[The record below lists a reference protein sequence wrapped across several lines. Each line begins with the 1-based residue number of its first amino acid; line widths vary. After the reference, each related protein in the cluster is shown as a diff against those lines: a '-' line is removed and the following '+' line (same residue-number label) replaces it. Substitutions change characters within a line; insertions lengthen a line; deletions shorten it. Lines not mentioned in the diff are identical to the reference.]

1 MEKSMTFRILATV
14 SVALALVMCP
24 GFIVGEGG
32 STTGWFQYR
41 GPNRDGK
48 STETGLVHSWDSNG
62 PREMWRVPIGAGFSP
77 ISIVG
82 DRLFTMDSDEQTEF
96 ALCLDAESGET
107 VWRVPMGPL
116 FRDSNGDGPRSGPTV
131 DGNRVYMLS
140 SRGRLAALDT
150 ASGDTVWRLEYE
162 EAFGSELP
170 TWGFSTAP
178 LVDGDLL
185 IMEVGGSGARAIA
198 ALDKDTGELH
208 WTAQEGTIVY
218 SSPILV
224 ELGGIRQFVFLLQQ
238 KTVALNREGEE
249 IWSAPFAPEG
259 TIKPA
264 MPLFIAPDKI
274 MVAASYDIGAK
285 VVRLG
290 TEGGTPTAEDLWS
303 SRYMRNHFNSSIA
316 LDGHIY
322 GFDAATLR
330 CLDAQTGE
338 RGWAKRGLGKG
349 SLIFA
354 DGLFIVLSERGKLV
368 LLEAT
373 SEGYRELAAHQVL
386 EGRCWTPPSLWEGRL
401 YVRNHTEIVCLDLQE
416 SVSE

>member
-1 MEKSMTFRILATV
+1 MMFRRLATV
-14 SVALALVMCP
+14 SFALTLVMCP
-24 GFIVGEGG
+24 AFIVGKGD

-48 STETGLVHSWDSNG
+48 STENGLVRSWDSNG
-62 PREMWRVPIGAGFSP
+62 PREVWRVPIGAGFSP

-82 DRLFTMDSDEQTEF
+82 NRLFTMDSDEQTEF

-116 FRDSNGDGPRSGPTV
+116 FKDSNGNGPRSGPTV

-140 SRGRLAALDT
+140 SRGHLVALDT
-150 ASGDTVWRLEYE
+150 ASGEVVWRLEYA
-162 EAFGSELP
+162 EAFGSNLP
-170 TWGFSTAP
+170 TWGFSMAP

-198 ALDKDTGELH
+198 ALEKTIGEVR

-218 SSPILV
+218 SSPILL
-224 ELGGIRQFVFLLQQ
+224 ELGGIRQFVFLLQ
-238 KTVALNREGEE
+238 KELVALNRKGEE
-249 IWSAPFAPEG
+249 LWRAPFAPEG

-264 MPLFIAPDKI
+264 MPLFIAPDKF

-290 TEGGTPTAEDLWS
+290 TEGGKMTAEELWS

-349 SLIFA
+349 SLIYA
-354 DGLFIVLSERGKLV
+354 DGMFIVLSERGKLV

-373 SEGYRELAAHQVL
+373 PEGYRELAAHQVL

-401 YVRNHTEIVCLDLQE
+401 YVRNHTEMVCLDLRE

>member
-1 MEKSMTFRILATV
+1 MAFRKLVKLSVVLTLAV
-14 SVALALVMCP
+14 CSGRLAA
-24 GFIVGEGG
+24 EDG

-48 STETGLVHSWDSNG
+48 STEAGLVHSWDSVG
-62 PREMWRVPIGAGFSP
+62 PREVWRVPIGAGFSP

-82 DRLFTMDSDEQTEF
+82 DRLFTMDSDGQTEF
-96 ALCLDAESGET
+96 ALCLDARSGNT
-107 VWRVPMGPL
+107 VWRIPMGPI
-116 FRDSNGDGPRSGPTV
+116 FEDSNGDGPRSGPAV
-131 DGNRVYMLS
+131 DGNRVYVLS

-150 ASGDTVWRLEYE
+150 ASGEVVWQLDYE
-162 EAFGSELP
+162 DAFDSKLP
-170 TWGFSTAP
+170 TWGFTAAP
-178 LVDGDLL
+178 LIDDDLL

-198 ALDKDTGELH
+198 ALEKTTAEVR

-218 SSPILV
+218 SSPIVVDLA
-224 ELGGIRQFVFLLQQ
+224 GNRQYVFLMQHKL
-238 KTVALNREGEE
+238 VALNRKGEE
-249 IWSAPFAPEG
+249 LWSAPFAPEG

-264 MPLFIAPDKI
+264 MPLFIAPDTI

-290 TEGGTPTAEDLWS
+290 TEGGTLKAEELWS
-303 SRYMRNHFNSSIA
+303 SRYMRNHFNTSIA

-349 SLIFA
+349 SLIYA
-354 DGLFIVLSERGKLV
+354 DGMFIVLSERGKLV

-401 YVRNHTEIVCLDLQE
+401 YVRNHTEIVCLDLRG